1 MPGKLSDQEYEQKKY
16 DQKMIQILKE
26 LEQIESAFFIPI
38 NAHPLKKVNEA
49 ASSEAG
55 NDASDAQKGGS

>member
-1 MPGKLSDQEYEQKKY
+1 
-16 DQKMIQILKE
+16 MIQILKE

>member
-1 MPGKLSDQEYEQKKY
+1 
-16 DQKMIQILKE
+16 MIQILKE

-55 NDASDAQKGGS
+55 NDASDPQKGGS